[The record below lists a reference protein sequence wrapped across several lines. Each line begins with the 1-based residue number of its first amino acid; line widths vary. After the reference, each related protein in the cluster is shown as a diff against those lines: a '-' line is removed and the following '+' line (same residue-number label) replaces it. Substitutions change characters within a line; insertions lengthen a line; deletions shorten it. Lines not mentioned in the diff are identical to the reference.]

1 MRYCSRSDERH
12 SVKLAQVAVL
22 TAVFAI
28 VALTIVPADERLVTG
43 LGQSAEHFLCFA
55 IVGLAVPFAFP
66 ASIKKLLSAAVL
78 FALAIELLQIPL
90 PTRHARLTDF
100 LVDALAGCI
109 GIALGQSM
117 MNLFPNKRVNN

>member
-1 MRYCSRSDERH
+1 M
-12 SVKLAQVAVL
+12 KLAQIAVL
-22 TAVFAI
+22 TAILAV
-28 VALTIVPADERLVTG
+28 VALTVVPADERLVTG

-55 IVGLAVPFAFP
+55 IVGLGVPLAFP
-66 ASIKKLLSAAVL
+66 APIKRLLSAAVL

>member
-1 MRYCSRSDERH
+1 M
-12 SVKLAQVAVL
+12 KLAQIVVL

-28 VALTIVPADERLVTG
+28 VVLTVVPSDERLLTG

-55 IVGLAVPFAFP
+55 VVGLAVPFAFP
-66 ASIKKLLSAAVL
+66 ASIKKHLSAAVL

-90 PTRHARLTDF
+90 ATRHARLSDF
-100 LVDALAGCI
+100 LIDALAACI

-117 MNLFPNKRVNN
+117 MNLFPSKRVNN

>member
-1 MRYCSRSDERH
+1 
-12 SVKLAQVAVL
+12 VKLVQIAVL

-28 VALTIVPADERLVTG
+28 VALTVVPADERLVTG

-55 IVGLAVPFAFP
+55 IVGLAVPFAFS
-66 ASIKKLLSAAVL
+66 ASIKRLLSAAVL

>member
-1 MRYCSRSDERH
+1 
-12 SVKLAQVAVL
+12 VKLVQIAVL

-28 VALTIVPADERLVTG
+28 VALTVVPADERLVTG

-55 IVGLAVPFAFP
+55 IVGLAVPLAFTAP
-66 ASIKKLLSAAVL
+66 IKKLLLAAVL
-78 FALAIELLQIPL
+78 FALVIELLQIPL
-90 PTRHARLTDF
+90 PTRHARLSDF

-117 MNLFPNKRVNN
+117 MNLFANKRVNN